1 MILTWMIGILLIG
14 GLLCWLAAQWNAALV
29 KWIALFALVID
40 FIIILK
46 LWFQY
51 YGTSSPGSDL
61 WFIDYQVNWIPSFGI
76 SFHVAL
82 DGLSMVMLMLTYFIG
97 LLAVLCSWKEIKL
110 RPGFYYFNL
119 LWTLAGISG
128 VFVALDLFLFY
139 FFWEVMLVPMY
150 FLIALWGDSNRRYAS
165 YKFFIFTQAGGLL
178 MLVAILAL
186 YFIHGAQTGIYSYDY
201 FSLLNTQLEPSTA
214 KWIMMGFMIAF
225 VIKLPMIPFHNWLP
239 DAHSEAPTAGS
250 LILAGLLLKTGAYG
264 IIRFV
269 LPLFPQASAAIA
281 WWAML
286 FGVIGIIYGAML
298 AFAQTDLKRLIAYT
312 SVSHMGFVLLGIFAF
327 REIAMQGVVLQMISH
342 AISTGALFVLAGMLK
357 ERLHTR
363 DMREMGGLWT
373 LMPAMGGVGMLFTMA
388 SLGLPLL
395 GNFIAEFLILMGA
408 FLVNVPL
415 TIIATIGL
423 VLSALYSLRLF
434 QKVFMGPTQIEKPM
448 QDFSTRE
455 LIIMAAF
462 SISIV
467 LLGIYPQPVMNM
479 VENIVWQLVGR

>member
-1 MILTWMIGILLIG
+1 
-14 GLLCWLAAQWNAALV
+14 
-29 KWIALFALVID
+29 
-40 FIIILK
+40 
-46 LWFQY
+46 
-51 YGTSSPGSDL
+51 
-61 WFIDYQVNWIPSFGI
+61 
-76 SFHVAL
+76 
-82 DGLSMVMLMLTYFIG
+82 MVMLMLTYFIG
-97 LLAVLCSWKEIKL
+97 LLAVLCSWKEIKE
-110 RPGFYYFNL
+110 RPGFYFFNL

-186 YFIHGAQTGIYSYDY
+186 YFIHGAQSGIYSYDY
-201 FSLLNTQLEPSTA
+201 FSLLNTRLEPSTA

-225 VIKLPMIPFHNWLP
+225 IIKLPAVPFHNWLP

-286 FGVIGIIYGAML
+286 FGAIGIIYGAML

-327 REIAMQGVVLQMISH
+327 RKIAMQGVVLQMVSH

-363 DMREMGGLWT
+363 DIRKMGGLWT
-373 LMPAMGGVGMLFTMA
+373 SMPAMGGVAMVFVMA
-388 SLGLPLL
+388 SLGLPAL

-415 TIIATIGL
+415 TTIATLGL

-434 QKVFMGPTQIEKPM
+434 QKVFMGPATIEPLK
-448 QDFSTRE
+448 DFSARE
-455 LIIMAAF
+455 GIIMAVF
-462 SISIV
+462 SIGIV
-467 LLGIYPQPVMNM
+467 WLGLYPQTIMNM
-479 VENIVWQLVGR
+479 VDNIVQQLVAR